1 MSLEQLVSS
10 LSIEE
15 KVGQLLMVGVPS
27 SELDGSTRAV
37 IKDLGVGGVI
47 LYRRNI
53 KRPDQLRALVE
64 ALQTTGTRS
73 RTGVGLLIA
82 VDQEGGTAVQLWE
95 SEVPVPPGAMAI
107 AAMGPEDTERRTDRR
122 EEVAYRVALASG
134 THIKAFGVNM
144 NLAPVLD
151 VNNNAENP
159 VIGVRSF
166 GADPHLVARLG
177 AAAAR
182 GFMDAGI
189 LCCGKHF
196 PGHGDTRLDSHLDLP
211 VIPHSRERL
220 DAVELVPFRRAI
232 AAGIDAIMTAHVAF
246 PSIEQDPGIPATLSP
261 AVVSGMLKGELGFS
275 GVAVSDLMSMK
286 AIADRY
292 EAGEAAVR
300 AVAAGIDLVLA
311 ADDQHLQRVTR
322 DALLS
327 ALATGRL
334 SVARLDDA
342 VRRVLSAKL
351 RVGLV
356 PLGAEQPGIRHPRA
370 ASEPSK
376 PSGLPDTAGDAAHRR
391 LFAEV
396 YRRAITVVRD
406 RRKALPL
413 RIPEPSL
420 VGVVFIAHEDEL
432 HRHRWQSA
440 RQRLL
445 EAFSRRHHR
454 CVEMP
459 ATLAGSGEVS
469 ARADALVVVFCTRK
483 DLNPEE
489 VEVARSLARS
499 GKPVIGLSLFNPFV
513 IRHVPEMDCFLAAY
527 DYSGEAVEAAV
538 EAVFGEFEAKGV
550 FPAETAAN
558 WGW

>member
-1 MSLEQLVSS
+1 
-10 LSIEE
+10 
-15 KVGQLLMVGVPS
+15 MVGVPS

-37 IKDLGVGGVI
+37 IRDLGVGGVI

-177 AAAAR
+177 TAAAR

-232 AAGIDAIMTAHVAF
+232 AAGIDAIMTAHVGF

-261 AVVSGMLKGELGFS
+261 AVVSGLLKGELGFS

-300 AVAAGIDLVLA
+300 AVAAGIDLVLP

-370 ASEPSK
+370 AGEPSK
-376 PSGLPDTAGDAAHRR
+376 PSGPLDTAGDAAHRR

-396 YRRAITVVRD
+396 YHRAITVVRD
-406 RRKALPL
+406 RRKTLPL
-413 RIPEPSL
+413 RIPEASL

-459 ATLAGSGEVS
+459 ATPAGSGEVS

-499 GKPVIGLSLFNPFV
+499 GKPVMGLGLFNPFV